1 MKRLVTALALITL
14 IWAVPQAVGQTVGAP
29 SGLSYVQTIKRA
41 ATSTTLNS
49 SSSVVGPTDPLTLTA
64 ALSYPTSGQAT
75 GNVTFTVDNG
85 STPVVNYTAPVLNG
99 VATLGTLLPTGTLS
113 ITATYS
119 GDANL
124 LSSSSAAITL
134 TVLGPADFDFSV
146 SPLSVTQGQTGSAT
160 TTVTSLNG
168 FHGSITFTCASPIT
182 TLGCGFLPTSLAV
195 PTPVGQVN
203 ASAPGGSLAFSVTT
217 IATTVE
223 RAGLIG
229 VFFLSFMSFGQRRKY
244 FVMLAVATLFVMM
257 VGCGTSTRYLQE
269 DGTPKGTYS
278 VTVTGMSGSL
288 SHTKTV
294 LVTVR

>member
-14 IWAVPQAVGQTVGAP
+14 IWAVPHAVGQTAGTP

-64 ALSYPTSGQAT
+64 VLSYPTSGQAT
-75 GNVTFTVDNG
+75 GNVTFAVDNG
-85 STPVVNYTAPVLNG
+85 STPVGNYTAPVLNG
-99 VATLGTLLPTGTLS
+99 VATLATLLPTGTLT

-124 LSSSSAAITL
+124 LGSSSAAITL
-134 TVLGPADFDFSV
+134 NVLGPADFDFSV

-160 TTVTSLNG
+160 TPVTSLNG

-203 ASAPGGSLAFSVTT
+203 ASAPAGSLAFSVTT

-229 VFFLSFMSFGQRRKY
+229 AFFLSFMSFRQRRKY

>member
-1 MKRLVTALALITL
+1 
-14 IWAVPQAVGQTVGAP
+14 
-29 SGLSYVQTIKRA
+29 LSYVQTIKQA

-64 ALSYPTSGQAT
+64 VLSYPTSGQAT

-85 STPVVNYTAPVLNG
+85 STPVGNYTAPVLNG
-99 VATLGTLLPTGTLS
+99 VATLGTLLPTGTLT

>member
-29 SGLSYVQTIKRA
+29 SGLSYVQTIERA

-229 VFFLSFMSFGQRRKY
+229 FFFLSFMSFGQRRKF

>member
-14 IWAVPQAVGQTVGAP
+14 IWAVPHAVGQTAGTP

-64 ALSYPTSGQAT
+64 VVSYPISGQAT

-85 STPVVNYTAPVLNG
+85 STSVGNYTAPVLNG
-99 VATLGTLLPTGTLS
+99 VATLATLLPTGTLT

-124 LSSSSAAITL
+124 LGSSSAAITL

-168 FHGSITFTCASPIT
+168 FYGSITFTCTSPIT
-182 TLGCGFLPTSLAV
+182 TLECGYLPTSLAV

-229 VFFLSFMSFGQRRKY
+229 ALFLGFMSFRQRRKY

-257 VGCGTSTRYLQE
+257 AGCGTSTRYLQE

-278 VTVTGMSGSL
+278 VTVTGMSGLL